1 MRGSYSHGPSRG
13 RVKTSAEN
21 DVSSRRPSPPRRA
34 RRDRPNISSHRS
46 DLILINGCLCC
57 NLSLY
62 ADCPECIGA
71 SCKGELLCCVQ
82 RFCFKFGVPP
92 LTCCE
97 SFVDKEVCCQVG
109 LCCCAIGVKCPS
121 TRVAAQKHRPSV
133 DSYPPARHRHDFD
146 STRRCIKHQG
156 QCCCIVENVAI
167 PCDSEIPMYRDGVRR
182 WGLRPIGATV
192 ARQIPVLKVTRS
204 NRVSVT
210 VTTWPPS
217 TVHPQVVR
225 DLLPRVSPPRRRL
238 RAPQVALALPPRRG
252 RTSDGRGDGRKGR
265 N

>member
-1 MRGSYSHGPSRG
+1 MDESTTAQKIYLLARA
-13 RVKTSAEN
+13 VAAIVSA
-21 DVSSRRPSPPRRA
+21 R
-34 RRDRPNISSHRS
+34 RS

-121 TRVAAQKHRPSV
+121 TRVTAQKHRPSV
-133 DSYPPARHRHDFD
+133 D
-146 STRRCIKHQG
+146 
-156 QCCCIVENVAI
+156 V
-167 PCDSEIPMYRDGVRR
+167 
-182 WGLRPIGATV
+182 
-192 ARQIPVLKVTRS
+192 
-204 NRVSVT
+204 
-210 VTTWPPS
+210 
-217 TVHPQVVR
+217 
-225 DLLPRVSPPRRRL
+225 LLPICTPSPRL
-238 RAPQVALALPPRRG
+238 RFNTQVH
-252 RTSDGRGDGRKGR
+252 
-265 N
+265 

>member
-1 MRGSYSHGPSRG
+1 M
-13 RVKTSAEN
+13 
-21 DVSSRRPSPPRRA
+21 
-34 RRDRPNISSHRS
+34 
-46 DLILINGCLCC
+46 
-57 NLSLY
+57 Y

-82 RFCFKFGVPP
+82 RACLKFGVPP

-97 SFVDKEVCCQVG
+97 SFVDKEVCCQIG

-121 TRVAAQKHRPSV
+121 T
-133 DSYPPARHRHDFD
+133 
-146 STRRCIKHQG
+146 CIKHQG

-225 DLLPRVSPPRRRL
+225 DLLPRVSPARRRLCAFEVALAVPPRRR
-238 RAPQVALALPPRRG
+238 RPSHG
-252 RTSDGRGDGRKGR
+252 
-265 N
+265 

>member
-1 MRGSYSHGPSRG
+1 M
-13 RVKTSAEN
+13 
-21 DVSSRRPSPPRRA
+21 
-34 RRDRPNISSHRS
+34 
-46 DLILINGCLCC
+46 
-57 NLSLY
+57 Y

-82 RFCFKFGVPP
+82 RACLKFGVPP

-97 SFVDKEVCCQVG
+97 SFVDKEVCCQIG

-121 TRVAAQKHRPSV
+121 T
-133 DSYPPARHRHDFD
+133 
-146 STRRCIKHQG
+146 CIKHQG

-210 VTTWPPS
+210 EVWAVLRRWYTHRSKDAPRSRRAKVLACCVATVIFGPKASLFAGAAAVVTWSRHRAARVEAALGGEPS
-217 TVHPQVVR
+217 PAPTPAPVAEEPAGE
-225 DLLPRVSPPRRRL
+225 RR
-238 RAPQVALALPPRRG
+238 
-252 RTSDGRGDGRKGR
+252 
-265 N
+265 

>member
-34 RRDRPNISSHRS
+34 AAIVLISSHRS

-82 RFCFKFGVPP
+82 RACLKFGVPP

-97 SFVDKEVCCQVG
+97 SFVDKEVCCQIG

-121 TRVAAQKHRPSV
+121 T
-133 DSYPPARHRHDFD
+133 
-146 STRRCIKHQG
+146 CIKHQG

-210 VTTWPPS
+210 ATP
-217 TVHPQVVR
+217 
-225 DLLPRVSPPRRRL
+225 
-238 RAPQVALALPPRRG
+238 
-252 RTSDGRGDGRKGR
+252 GRGL
-265 N
+265 

>member
-1 MRGSYSHGPSRG
+1 M
-13 RVKTSAEN
+13 
-21 DVSSRRPSPPRRA
+21 
-34 RRDRPNISSHRS
+34 
-46 DLILINGCLCC
+46 
-57 NLSLY
+57 Y

-82 RFCFKFGVPP
+82 RACLKFGVPP

-97 SFVDKEVCCQVG
+97 SFVDKEVCCQIG

-121 TRVAAQKHRPSV
+121 T
-133 DSYPPARHRHDFD
+133 
-146 STRRCIKHQG
+146 CIKHQG

-225 DLLPRVSPPRRRL
+225 DLLPRVSPARRRL
-238 RAPQVALALPPRRG
+238 RAPQVALALPPRGRRATPSRG
-252 RTSDGRGDGRKGR
+252 NGRKGGSTR
-265 N
+265 RRGATRVAGRVARVARRHRQGAG